1 LLQIPLAASP
11 GSWTLDPFQ
20 LGPLAVVVALYARRV
35 QNLAR
40 RGRPVPGRRQLWF
53 YSGVLLIALSFA
65 SPIDTLGEQR
75 LFYLHMAQHLLLGD
89 LGALAVVL
97 GLDGAILRPVLAFP
111 PVRRLRFLAHPLVAL
126 PLWVANLYVWHLPA
140 LYELALRSD
149 PVHALQH
156 QLFFLCGV
164 LMWAAVVEPLPGPA
178 WFGTG
183 WKACYVVAVRGAG
196 AVLANVFIW
205 SSHPFY
211 DRYAAGE
218 HEAGIAPL
226 TDQTI
231 AGAIM
236 FIEGSVV
243 TLAAFAWLFLRWTRE
258 SELRQ
263 GLVDSGH
270 DPALA
275 ERAARYGRSPLARDG
290 GATPPPPGPPPRPSP
305 DRAR

>member
-1 LLQIPLAASP
+1 LTQAPFAAGP
-11 GSWTLDPFQ
+11 GDWTLDPLQ
-20 LGPLAVVVALYARRV
+20 LAPLTLVALLYARRV

-40 RGRPVPGRRQLWF
+40 RGRPVPPGRQAWF
-53 YSGVLLIALSFA
+53 YAGVCLIALAFA

-75 LFYLHMAQHLLLGD
+75 PFYLHMAQHLLLGD

-111 PVRRLRFLAHPLVAL
+111 PIRRLRFLAHPLVAL
-126 PLWVANLYVWHLPA
+126 PLWVANLYVWHLPVLYQSA
-140 LYELALRSD
+140 LAHD
-149 PVHALQH
+149 AVHALQH
-156 QLFFLCGV
+156 QLFFLTGV

-183 WKACYVVAVRGAG
+183 WKTLYVLVVRTAG

-205 SSHPFY
+205 SAHPFY
-211 DRYAAGE
+211 DRYASGE
-218 HEAGIAPL
+218 HQAGISPIR
-226 TDQTI
+226 DQTI

-236 FIEGSVV
+236 FIEGTVV

-258 SELRQ
+258 AELRQ

-270 DPALA
+270 DPDAA
-275 ERAARYGRSPLARDG
+275 ERAARYGRSPLASQSP
-290 GATPPPPGPPPRPSP
+290 ATPPPPGPPPRPAH